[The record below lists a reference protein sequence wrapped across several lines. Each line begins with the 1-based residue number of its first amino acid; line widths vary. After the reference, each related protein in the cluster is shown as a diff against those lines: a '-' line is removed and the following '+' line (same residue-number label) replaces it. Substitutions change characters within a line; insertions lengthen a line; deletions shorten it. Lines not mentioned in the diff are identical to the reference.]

1 MNYIPHTTEEIKKM
15 LATIGVSSLDDLFS
29 EIDKSFFS
37 KSFNLPQG
45 KSELELFE
53 YLKKTA
59 AKNNTSLINLSGGGF
74 YDHYIPAVVDKL
86 ASRAEFY
93 TPYTPYQPECSQGTL
108 QAIYEYQTLIAEL
121 TKMEVANASVYDGGT
136 ALAEGILM
144 ASRITKRK
152 KIIIDSSLNP
162 LYQKIIKTYLN
173 PDCYQIITVDFS
185 DYGINRNKI
194 LKLLDND
201 VAAVV
206 FQNPNFFG
214 KFDDYSDIVKAAH
227 KKQILTI
234 LSTYPVALGLLKSP
248 GSMDF
253 DIATGEAQCLGN
265 QVNFGGPLLGFIAT
279 RKKYVRQLPG
289 RVVGAT
295 EDKEG
300 RRGFVLTLQAREQHI
315 RRNKA
320 TSNICTNQNLS
331 AIRALIYLVS
341 LGKDG
346 FRELA
351 KMNYFK
357 AQFARKTLSEIS
369 GINIDL
375 NYPIFNE
382 FVIEVN
388 ANVDNLYQQTL
399 DKGFIAG
406 IPLAKFYSK
415 MKNKL
420 LICITEKITKED
432 ILKFKSILESIIYN
446 R

>member
-1 MNYIPHTTEEIKKM
+1 M
-15 LATIGVSSLDDLFS
+15 LGTIGASSLDDLFS

-37 KSFNLPQG
+37 PSFSLPEG
-45 KSELELFE
+45 VSELEVFE

-59 AKNNTSLINLSGGGF
+59 VKNNTSLINLSGAGF

-108 QAIYEYQTLIAEL
+108 QAIYEYQTLICEL

-136 ALAEGILM
+136 ALAEGVLM
-144 ASRITKRK
+144 ATRITKRK
-152 KIIIDSSLNP
+152 KIIIDSALNP
-162 LYQKIIKTYLN
+162 LYQQIIKTYLN
-173 PDCYQIITVDFS
+173 PDFYQIIMAGS
-185 DYGINRNKI
+185 AGYGIDRDKI
-194 LKLLDND
+194 LELLDND
-201 VAAVV
+201 TAAVV

-214 KFDDYSDIVKAAH
+214 KIDNYSDLVSRIH
-227 KKQILTI
+227 KKQALTI
-234 LSTYPVALGLLKSP
+234 MATYPIALGMIKSP
-248 GSMDF
+248 GPSGF

-265 QVNFGGPLLGFIAT
+265 PLNFGGPLLGFIAT
-279 RKKYVRQLPG
+279 KKKYVRQLPG

-341 LGKDG
+341 LGKEG
-346 FRELA
+346 FRKLA
-351 KMNYFK
+351 KINYFK
-357 AQFARKTLSEIS
+357 AQFARKSLAQI
-369 GINIDL
+369 GKVKVDL

-382 FVIEVN
+382 FVIEVDSG
-388 ANVDNLYQQTL
+388 VDNLYQQIL
-399 DKGFIAG
+399 DKGFIPG
-406 IPLAKFYSK
+406 IPLTKFYPQ
-415 MKNKL
+415 MKNKF
-420 LICITEKITKED
+420 LICITEKISKQT
-432 ILKFKSILESIIYN
+432 ILDFKKVLSEIIN
-446 R
+446 K